1 MIFELFPF
9 LKCVMKLRFFFCAG
23 KCLQSYKPRVEG
35 GYSVL
40 QKTLLLN
47 RLNNSFVVQPLLL

>member
-9 LKCVMKLRFFFCAG
+9 LKYVIKLVNAC
-23 KCLQSYKPRVEG
+23 KCLQSYKPQVEG